1 MCHVTR
7 QTFGARLY
15 RRLLRLYPREFL
27 EEYGAE
33 MARLY
38 RDRARDE
45 GALRLWL
52 ALPLDVVRY
61 CAQGATQRADAA
73 TFATRSVCF
82 RVRRS

>member
-1 MCHVTR
+1 MTR
-7 QTFGARLY
+7 QTLGVRLY

-33 MARLY
+33 MTRLY

-52 ALPLDVVRY
+52 DLLLDVPRTAPREQINVLMRDIRH
-61 CAQGATQRADAA
+61 A
-73 TFATRSVCF
+73 FPCF